1 MSKGSGRLSLGS
13 IVAFFVFVFFFF
25 FFFLFFS
32 FFFSVRFRFLP
43 FGRVSGREG
52 GIGSGQGGGGGGRR
66 EKKGAEKGGGE
77 GRIRWRDGL
86 VLDAFG
92 LFLFLLVWKDQER
105 VSPLFSGS
113 FRIFFWVN
121 HRFVIRSGPAS

>member
-1 MSKGSGRLSLGS
+1 MG
-13 IVAFFVFVFFFF
+13 A
-25 FFFLFFS
+25 
-32 FFFSVRFRFLP
+32 
-43 FGRVSGREG
+43 GREG
-52 GIGSGQGGGGGGRR
+52 EGRGGKK
-66 EKKGAEKGGGE
+66 EKKKGAEREEVE
-77 GRIRWRDGL
+77 GRIRWGDGL

-92 LFLFLLVWKDQER
+92 LFLFLLVWEDEEK

>member
-1 MSKGSGRLSLGS
+1 MWHPKGRKSGSDEERIRAPFVGFARCFFRLC
-13 IVAFFVFVFFFF
+13 
-25 FFFLFFS
+25 LFFS
-32 FFFSVRFRFLP
+32 FLLLFLFFLSVRFRSLL

-113 FRIFFWVN
+113 FRIFF
-121 HRFVIRSGPAS
+121 G

>member
-1 MSKGSGRLSLGS
+1 MKNKEEKNEFPPSFSSMRRISIASLLTIS
-13 IVAFFVFVFFFF
+13 RTD
-25 FFFLFFS
+25 LTL
-32 FFFSVRFRFLP
+32 FSVGFP
-43 FGRVSGREG
+43 VGREG
-52 GIGSGQGGGGGGRR
+52 LGAGREEGGGRR
-66 EKKGAEKGGGE
+66 KKKGAEKGGGE

-113 FRIFFWVN
+113 FRIFF
-121 HRFVIRSGPAS
+121 G

>member
-1 MSKGSGRLSLGS
+1 MVRMRKGSGRLSLGS
-13 IVAFFVFVFFFF
+13 VVAFFVFAFFFF
-25 FFFLFFS
+25 YFFFS
-32 FFFSVRFRFLP
+32 FFRFVFGLFFSVGFP
-43 FGRVSGREG
+43 VGREG
-52 GIGSGQGGGGGGRR
+52 LGAGREEGGGRR
-66 EKKGAEKGGGE
+66 KKKGAEKGGGE

-113 FRIFFWVN
+113 FRIFF
-121 HRFVIRSGPAS
+121 G